1 MIVWNCYEM
10 IGTGDDMNLYEMRK
24 RKEELASL
32 QKEKISSNVEVLSE
46 LQNVKS
52 EVERVIKITENA
64 REILD
69 DIDAEFEK
77 ITALDETDEIFLW
90 VAVMLQ
96 TTRWMLSP
104 KLKLPHLEEQD
115 LHVAI
120 EDRLTD
126 KEKNHKGNEYQD
138 KSSGRYYEEE
148 KINEYLEK
156 HQKKAD
162 ESRKEY
168 HGDKGRDTKYRTW
181 IEIMLR
187 AVPYDAMYAMDGQED
202 LIPFIEGINA
212 YIESEERYANITGK
226 NHHTATLGHDPV
238 LGWIFG
244 TLNIMSSTISF
255 CDFSSYRVI
264 QKKGQLDKWGQA
276 INYAEPVGI
285 CSLFEEGYLS
295 TLEDYKRLPAAVVRQ
310 WIHFESDKYCKE
322 GLPIPLLS
330 IVDPEKAQ
338 ELLEKGWNSIE
349 FAKLVKGD
357 LKQIGGNAI
366 LSVLINAILYA
377 IYVFLY
383 DSGETVEIKEVKV
396 SKILRTANVISS
408 SSNVVYTFATKDCA
422 NLDIGGI
429 GSTLLTYFT
438 STRFIGQIKREYIEN
453 QFDKLVQGD

>member
-1 MIVWNCYEM
+1 MNICEM
-10 IGTGDDMNLYEMRK
+10 KKK
-24 RKEELASL
+24 RDELFGNTDR
-32 QKEKISSNVEVLSE
+32 ISME
-46 LQNVKS
+46 LQAIKT
-52 EVERVIKITENA
+52 ETERMINITQNA
-64 REILD
+64 KEILD
-69 DIDAEFEK
+69 DIDAEFER
-77 ITALDETDEIFLW
+77 ITALNSTDEMFLW
-90 VAVMLQ
+90 FAVMLQ
-96 TTRWMLSP
+96 TARWILSP
-104 KLKLPHLEEQD
+104 KLKTPHMEEQD
-115 LHVAI
+115 LQVAI
-120 EDRLTD
+120 EDRLSD

-187 AVPYDAMYAMDGQED
+187 AVPYDAMYAMEGQEE
-202 LIPFIEGINA
+202 LIPFIEGINN
-212 YIESEERYANITGK
+212 YMESEDRYANITGK

-255 CDFSSYRVI
+255 CDFSSYRVV

-276 INYAEPVGI
+276 INYAERVGI
-285 CSLFEEGYLS
+285 CTLFEEGYLS

-330 IVDPEKAQ
+330 IIDPEKAQ
-338 ELLEKGWNSIE
+338 ELIENGWNSLE
-349 FAKLVKGD
+349 FAKLIKGD
-357 LKQIGGNAI
+357 AKQIGGNAV
-366 LSVLINAILYA
+366 LSALINVILYS
-377 IYVFLY
+377 IYVYLF
-383 DSGETVEIKEVKV
+383 DSGEPLEIKQVKA
-396 SKILRTANVISS
+396 SRILRLANEMSL
-408 SSNVVYTFATKDCA
+408 SSNIIYTFATKDCA

-429 GSTLLTYFT
+429 SSTLLTYFT
-438 STRFIGQIKREYIEN
+438 STRFIGQLKREYIEN
-453 QFDKLVQGD
+453 QFDKLVQGEMK